1 MHRTPERCLT
11 RRLGLALAG
20 ALLLALPTGAAWAQA
35 WPGRPVKIIVPYPPG
50 GQTDVV
56 SRWLGEQLQAVLGQP
71 FIVDNKPGAQGVVGI
86 GALRQSAPDGYTILY
101 ANVSNLVINK
111 FAMAKLPYDAPD
123 DFEMVSQIGL
133 SALGMIVPP
142 ALGIK
147 TVDEFVAYARAR
159 PGKTSFASFG
169 IGSSSH
175 LYGEMLKTATKVDMV
190 HVPYKGAG
198 PAVQDIIAGQA
209 TMGIHDFASIGA
221 QVQGGRATLLA
232 VMGTKRW
239 PTFPD
244 VPTFQELGY
253 PLDLVGWN
261 GIIAP
266 KGTPKAIVERLSAEI
281 NKIIQ
286 SPEGRARMLQMGL
299 LATGTSPAEF
309 ADILRRDTPRWGET
323 WKGAGIAPQ

>member
-1 MHRTPERCLT
+1 MHPSPLT
-11 RRLGLALAG
+11 RRDTL
-20 ALLLALPTGAAWAQA
+20 ALLLAGSAGAAWAQA
-35 WPGRPVKIIVPYPPG
+35 WPSRPVKIIVPYPPG

-56 SRWLGEQLQAVLGQP
+56 SRWLCEQLQAALGQP
-71 FIVDNKPGAQGVVGI
+71 FIVDNKAGAQGVVGI
-86 GALRQSAPDGYTILY
+86 SALKQSPADGYTLLY
-101 ANVSNLVINK
+101 ANLSNMVINK

-133 SALGMIVPP
+133 AALGMIVPP

-159 PGKTSFASFG
+159 PGKISFASFG

-175 LYGEMLKTATKVDMV
+175 LYGEMLKTAAKVDMV

-198 PAVQDIIAGQA
+198 PAVQDIIGGQA
-209 TMGIHDFASIGA
+209 TMGIHDFASIGP

-232 VMGTKRW
+232 VTGTKRW

-244 VPTFQELGY
+244 APTFQELGY

-266 KGTPKAIVERLSAEI
+266 KGTPKAIVDRLSVEI
-281 NKIIQ
+281 NKAIQ
-286 SPEGRARMLQMGL
+286 STEGRARMLQMGL
-299 LATGTSPAEF
+299 LATGTTPAEF
-309 ADILRRDTPRWGET
+309 ADIVRRDTPRWGET
-323 WKGAGIAPQ
+323 WKGAGIAAQ